1 MSKNTVAE
9 FAAELRKTPQ
19 ELLEQ
24 LQSAGVPKSGESD
37 VISEADKIKL
47 LDFLRLSLGEPV
59 V

>member
-37 VISEADKIKL
+37 VISEADKMKWR
-47 LDFLRLSLGEPV
+47 DFLRIS
-59 V
+59 